1 MDFENNYLILSDANA
16 DNVLNKQS
24 ITSIRVWGV
33 GRDNGRFV
41 PFFNF
46 LSLNSNSK
54 NKKFFIYLNS

>member
-1 MDFENNYLILSDANA
+1 MDFVNNYLILSDPND

-41 PFFNF
+41 PLFNF
-46 LSLNSNSK
+46 LSFELQFYK
-54 NKKFFIYLNS
+54 